1 MDNYLKY
8 FEKLNKII
16 DKQSLEKIDSN
27 IEKIKEPEPVKGP
40 INKKEPPTKKIL
52 TECDICGSTELSN
65 DYATATVVCLDCG
78 VVVEKIEND
87 EAEWRCYGAAD
98 NKSSDPTRCGI
109 PVDHLLPISSMG
121 TKMSYAGPKYA
132 SLYRLHKWNQMPSS
146 EERSLLTVFK
156 YIDSILSNTDISND
170 VKEETKKYYKTLSEK
185 DDVKGSLTR
194 GVKRKALIAA
204 CLIISSKN
212 NNKPI
217 QKAEVAKLCNI
228 TITDVTKG
236 LNKFSVLEK
245 NKNIQINRPTT
256 NIHDYIQVHANNLN
270 FTKEMIEVTH
280 ILCDRCNQIKIL
292 TNANDTSVCGGLL
305 YLVSTLYSN
314 YHINKDKITKTIKIS
329 GVTLDKIYKVIYSYK
344 KYLLIGLEDFIH

>member
-1 MDNYLKY
+1 MDDYLQY

-16 DKQSLEKIDSN
+16 DKQSLQKLED
-27 IEKIKEPEPVKGP
+27 IKQQPKL
-40 INKKEPPTKKIL
+40 TSKKIL
-52 TECDICGSTELSN
+52 NSCDICDSTNLIS
-65 DYATATVVCLDCG
+65 DYNTSTIICSDCG
-78 VVVEKIEND
+78 VVIENINNE

-98 NKSSDPTRCGI
+98 NKSTDPTRCGI

-121 TKMSYAGPKYA
+121 TKMSYAGPKYS

-156 YIDSILSNTDISND
+156 YIDSILSNTNITHD

-217 QKAEVAKLCNI
+217 QKVEVAKLCNI
-228 TITDVTKG
+228 SITDVTKG

-245 NKNIQINRPTT
+245 NKNIQIKKPTT
-256 NIHDYIQVHANNLN
+256 SIHDYIHIHANNLN
-270 FTKEMIEVTH
+270 FTKEMMEITH
-280 ILCDRCNQIKIL
+280 ILCNRCNQIKIL

-314 YHINKDKITKTIKIS
+314 YYVNKDKIIKTIKIS
-329 GVTLDKIYKVIYSYK
+329 GVTLDKIYKIISSYK
-344 KYLLIGLEDFIH
+344 KYLLIGLEDFIY